1 MITQALAAPTSTRG
15 QKGRAMCPDL
25 LHQSD
30 LCGEVLMVAAM
41 RRQILRDLKYPSAG
55 FAAAIDGLCRVP

>member
-1 MITQALAAPTSTRG
+1 
-15 QKGRAMCPDL
+15 MCPDL

-55 FAAAIDGLCRVP
+55 FAAAIDGLCSVP